1 MFAAPTAGVCDCDCV
16 CDCHSTHIADVSL
29 RYRYCH
35 RIFDLVF
42 SLFGL
47 VFLLILFPLI
57 GLCIRVDSPGPVLYR
72 QQRVGCAG
80 RIFWIYKF
88 RSMYC
93 DAERLGVRWAQHRDA
108 RVTRIGRWLRATH
121 LDELPQIIN
130 ILRGEMSV
138 IGPRPEREP
147 FVSRLEQT
155 LPRFHQRLAVSPGLT
170 GWAQVR
176 ARYADTIE
184 AAELKLQLDLFY
196 IEHWSLWFD
205 LVILCATVYEVVRCK
220 GR

>member
-1 MFAAPTAGVCDCDCV
+1 MFAAPTAGDCDCV
-16 CDCHSTHIADVSL
+16 CHSTHKPDVSL
-29 RYRYCH
+29 WYRYCH
-35 RIFDLVF
+35 RIFDLAF
-42 SLFGL
+42 SLFAL
-47 VFLLILFPLI
+47 LFLLILFPLI

-80 RIFWIYKF
+80 QLFWIYKF

-147 FVSRLEQT
+147 FVSRLEQM

-176 ARYADTIE
+176 VRYADTIE